1 MVKFNIS
8 TDDLRIILASTEF
21 TTPAKDYTPEL
32 EYVKV
37 VVNASKTLVL
47 EEDAYRIDVLSTDRY
62 TLFHSKVY
70 SLPETAGMPIDNS
83 ITDAT
88 FHLPPAFFDAVKAV
102 LKEKPLYVT
111 VVLDADTWE
120 ITSVSSEFRGFIN
133 NSLKFPGTDNLFRLF
148 KDDTKE
154 LHPVAVA
161 LSAQN
166 LARINK
172 AETLA
177 KVTKPSVTRSWTM
190 GTTEPDRESPGP
202 VTLVSSW
209 ARILI
214 MPVSQYNS
222 VLFMD
227 YSTVE

>member
-8 TDDLRIILASTEF
+8 TDNLRILLASTEF
-21 TTPAKDYTPEL
+21 TTPAKDYTPAL
-32 EYVKV
+32 EHVTV
-37 VVNASKTLVL
+37 TINASRSSDFK
-47 EEDAYRIDVLSTDRY
+47 DYYRIDVLSTDRY
-62 TLFHSKVY
+62 MLFHSKVESEHGSY
-70 SLPETAGMPIDNS
+70 GVPIDMS

-88 FHLPPAFFDAVKAV
+88 FHLPPAFFVAVKAV

-111 VVLDADTWE
+111 VELETDTWE
-120 ITSVSSEFRGFIN
+120 ISSMASVFRGSTNI
-133 NSLKFPGTDNLFRLF
+133 SLNFPGTDNLFGLF
-148 KDDTKE
+148 KDETRE
-154 LHPVAVA
+154 LHPMAVA

-172 AETLA
+172 AENLA
-177 KVTKPSVTRSWTM
+177 KVNTPSVTRSWTM
-190 GTTEPDRESPGP
+190 GTTEPDRVDGNGP

-209 ARILI
+209 ARILL
-214 MPVSQYNS
+214 MPVSHYNS